1 MKSIISLVTLFIVA
15 LTAGC
20 SSISI
25 NHDWDRDAPFPDYKT
40 YAWLEVVQETP
51 KDAKAARQT
60 SELLIQRIKRAVD
73 TQLAAK
79 GFTRDSENPD
89 LLVMYHTG
97 VQQKVNVTDWGYR
110 YSYDYWGYGG
120 RNIDVYEYDEGTLI
134 IDLIDFKAKE
144 LVWRGSGTRSV
155 DSHWTPEKA
164 DAVINDAVQKIFTK
178 YPPPQ

>member
-1 MKSIISLVTLFIVA
+1 MRAIVLVLALFVIA

-25 NHDWDRDAPFPDYKT
+25 NHDWDKDAPFPDYKT
-40 YAWLEVVQETP
+40 YAWLEIVPTMAE
-51 KDAKAARQT
+51 DARAAQQSSDLFTR
-60 SELLIQRIKRAVD
+60 RIKRTVNA
-73 TQLAAK
+73 QLAVK
-79 GFTRDSENPD
+79 GLTPDSENPD

-120 RNIDVYEYDEGTLI
+120 RNIDAYEYNEGTLI
-134 IDLIDFKAKE
+134 IDLIDAKAKE
-144 LVWRGSGTRSV
+144 LVWRGSGTRTV
-155 DSHWTPEKA
+155 DGNWSPEKA

-178 YPPPQ
+178 YPPPR